1 MSKLEELIQELC
13 PDGVEY
19 KTLGEIAVD
28 IYRGAGITR
37 DQVTAEGTP
46 CVRYGE
52 IYTTYGVWFDKCVS
66 HTDESKL
73 LSKKYFEH
81 GDILFAIT
89 GESVDDIA
97 KCCAYIGHEKC
108 LAGGDIVV
116 LKHNQ
121 DPKYLSYV
129 LATTDARQQK
139 SKGKV
144 KSKVVHSSV
153 PAIREI
159 KVPIPPIEIQR
170 EIVRILDDY
179 TENIVELQNQ
189 LTAEIT
195 ARQKQYEFYRDKL
208 LTFDVLRGGTIDFR
222 WRMLCEIA
230 DISTGNS
237 NTNEAVEDGKYPFFV
252 RSQEPLRKNDFEYDE
267 AAIITAGDG
276 VGVGK
281 VYHYIEGRYALH
293 QRAYRIHINTPE
305 VVPKYYFHYMKAKFL
320 PYIQKTMFQGSV
332 ASIRRPM
339 LNAFPVPV
347 PPLDV
352 QNRIV
357 NVLDNFEKIC
367 SDLNIGLPAEIEA
380 RQKQYEYY
388 RDKLLTFAETGNTI
402 LSRAEQSRALIKL
415 LQYVFGYAVVS
426 LQDVVKNSCSGGTP
440 KKGVSEYYEDGN
452 IPWLRTQ
459 EVVFRD
465 ICKTECFITESAVKN
480 SAAKWIPEN
489 CVIVAISGATAGR
502 CAINKIP
509 LTTNQHC
516 LNLEVD
522 PEMALYRYV
531 YYCICA
537 KQEELLAKK
546 EGARGDLNSTR
557 ILSLQIDLPSI
568 EKQKRIVSILDRFDA
583 ICNDLTSGLPT
594 EIEAR
599 QKQYEYYRDRL
610 LSFKELN

>member
-1 MSKLEELIQELC
+1 MSKLDEMIRELC
-13 PDGVEY
+13 PDGAEY
-19 KTLGEIAVD
+19 VKLNSVCD
-28 IYRGAGITR
+28 IYDGTHSTPNYTESGVKFASVENIGNLYATQKYISEKDFEKYKIKPRIGDVMMTR
-37 DQVTAEGTP
+37 IGSV
-46 CVRYGE
+46 
-52 IYTTYGVWFDKCVS
+52 GVCTVVDRNEALAFYVSLALLRPQLDKVQS
-66 HTDESKL
+66 RFLKYAIESI
-73 LSKKYFEH
+73 H
-81 GDILFAIT
+81 GRKELRKRTLINAVPIKINK
-89 GESVDDIA
+89 DDI
-97 KCCAYIGHEKC
+97 
-108 LAGGDIVV
+108 
-116 LKHNQ
+116 
-121 DPKYLSYV
+121 
-129 LATTDARQQK
+129 
-139 SKGKV
+139 GKV
-144 KSKVVHSSV
+144 TI
-153 PAIREI
+153 PL
-159 KVPIPPIEIQR
+159 PPIEIQS
-170 EIVRILDDY
+170 EIVRILDNF
-179 TENIVELQNQ
+179 TN
-189 LTAEIT
+189 LTAELTAELT
-195 ARQKQYEFYRDKL
+195 ARGIQYSYYRNKL
-208 LTFDVLRGGTIDFR
+208 LTFHSDTKIVQLAD
-222 WRMLCEIA
+222 IA
-230 DISTGNS
+230 DIGTGSS

-267 AAIITAGDG
+267 TAIITAGDG

-347 PPLDV
+347 PSLDV

-357 NVLDNFEKIC
+357 KVLDNFEKIC

-388 RDKLLTFAETGNTI
+388 RDKLLTFAENGNTI
-402 LSRAEQSRALIKL
+402 LSRAEQSRAEQSRALIKL